1 MVVHVC
7 CSQDL
12 RYFSYS
18 IMLCAFMVYVC
29 GYQQFR
35 HIFFLQMLLIFVS
48 SSVSAIFL
56 LRFLQ
61 TCFGEFVALSM
72 SLLVFVIIYGIAY
85 MTYVEFTKIIWGND
99 YRRKLFGS

>member
-18 IMLCAFMVYVC
+18 IMLCAFMVYVY

-35 HIFFLQMLLIFVS
+35 HIFLQMLLIFVS

-61 TCFGEFVALSM
+61 TCFGELVALLM

-85 MTYVEFTKIIWGND
+85 MTYVAFTKIIWCND
-99 YRRKLFGS
+99 YRRNCLGHE